1 MHYRVIGLS
10 CACACGSVGRMDT
23 RRYDV
28 HHHHP
33 VTAEAAYALDTAA
46 VVVAAVLVVP
56 RVRQVGVV
64 EGWCILAAAA
74 DDQRV
79 VADRQVVR

>member
-10 CACACGSVGRMDT
+10 CVCACDSAGRMDT

-28 HHHHP
+28 HQHP
-33 VTAEAAYALDTAA
+33 VTAEAAYALDTV
-46 VVVAAVLVVP
+46 VVVAAAVLAVP
-56 RVRQVGVV
+56 RVRQMGVV
-64 EGWCILAAAA
+64 EGRFALAAAA
-74 DDQRV
+74 HAQRM